1 MRAVLY
7 QAAVN
12 TSAIAVSSTNSL
24 GVTLTHNA
32 GADWTIERFAISY
45 NGASPLQAGALI
57 ALYDSQH
64 NRFLLPGYCSLG
76 ALGFP
81 RSGTAVLAAAPALMR
96 ELVYPVTLKAGQ
108 SMQLFVTTDNAT
120 SFAANDLCLLMHGY
134 QDVAG

>member
-12 TSAIAVSSTNSL
+12 TGAIAVSSTNTL

-32 GADWTIERFAISY
+32 GSDWTIERFAIAY

-57 ALYDSQH
+57 AIYDSMH
-64 NRFLLPGYCSLG
+64 NRYLLPGYCSLG

-81 RSGTAVLAAAPALMR
+81 RSGAATLAAAPAMLR
-96 ELVYPVTLKAGQ
+96 ELVYPVTLAAGQ
-108 SMQLFVTTDNAT
+108 SIQLFVTTDNAT
-120 SFAANDLCLLMHGY
+120 SFAANDLCLMMHGY
-134 QDVAG
+134 QDIG

>member
-12 TSAIAVSSTNSL
+12 TGAIAVSSTNTL

-32 GADWTIERFAISY
+32 GSDWTIERFAISY

-57 ALYDSQH
+57 AIYDSMH
-64 NRFLLPGYCSLG
+64 NRYLLPGYCSLG

-81 RSGTAVLAAAPALMR
+81 RSGAATLAAAPAMLR
-96 ELVYPVTLKAGQ
+96 ELVYPVTLAAGQ
-108 SMQLFVTTDNAT
+108 SIQLFVTTDSST
-120 SFAANDLCLLMHGY
+120 SFAANDLCLLMHGF
-134 QDVAG
+134 QDVG